1 MLRSGVMKRAVVALC
16 AILTLTAV
24 AKDEFM
30 WGLML
35 QLGHNMWAEAP
46 LWGKVEPEKA
56 DRYASDCNRTDD
68 RLWNEVTE
76 YAAKKGVNA
85 ILIDLGEGMVYPSH
99 PELAV
104 EGSWSPERLRQELA
118 RLRRLGLEPIP
129 KLNFSA
135 KHDAWL
141 KDYSRMVSSPAYYK
155 VCADLIRDV
164 CEIFDCP
171 RLFHIGMDE
180 ERMTAQKK
188 DRLVVSR
195 QGELWWHDFM
205 FFVREVERNG
215 SKAWCWS
222 DVNWVHHKEFLDNM
236 PKSVMQSNWH
246 YFFLQNMVRNENE
259 IQKRDWP
266 ESWAGPLGFL
276 ELDEAGY
283 SDILCASNYMQPKN
297 IEVLVR
303 FAKTHLDRSL
313 VKGFLIAPWA
323 RSYGEDGRKKI
334 LEACDLV
341 EKAIM
346 IWNGNRHQLVIYG
359 ATPAGIAAA
368 VEARRQG
375 LEPILL
381 EPSPKI
387 GGLTTGGLGQTD
399 IGNKAAFGGIARK
412 FYQDIKAYYEKG
424 SSWKWQKRSEYR
436 PRGKTCWESGDD
448 SMWTFE
454 PSAASAV
461 LDFWMRDWKI
471 FVKTNAKLDR
481 SGGGVVTN
489 NGRIESIRLE
499 DGSVYNADYFMD
511 CTYEG
516 DLMAAAGV
524 SYVVGREGNDV
535 YGETI
540 SGIQRRLMKNHQMA
554 DGVSAYVRPGD
565 PSSGLL
571 PGVELDCPDHDG
583 TGDRRVQ
590 AYCYRMCL
598 TDDPDNRIPFKKPV
612 GYRELDY
619 ELLLRNLE
627 KDTFVSS
634 FVAKN
639 GEPWLHSPM
648 PNRKSDT
655 NNRCGFSTDFIGG
668 NWDYP
673 EASYAERAK
682 IEEAHLLYQQG
693 LMWTLANNPRVPEK
707 IRNEVAR
714 WGTCKDEFVG
724 ERGDGWQ
731 YQLYVREARRMVGE
745 YVMTEHNCRGGVIA
759 SRPIAMGAYGM
770 DSHNVRRYVDANGFV
785 KNEGN
790 IEDYSANLPGQPY
803 KRFKPYPI
811 DYGAIVPKRGECA
824 NLFVPVCISASHMA
838 FGSIRME
845 PAFFALGH
853 AAGAAVAQLYWN
865 GCRAVQDIDYE
876 TLRKNLLS
884 RGQVLSWR

>member
-1 MLRSGVMKRAVVALC
+1 MTGILITMACAALS
-16 AILTLTAV
+16 LTAC

-46 LWGKVEPEKA
+46 LWGEPEPDA
-56 DRYASDCNRTDD
+56 VDRYAAPRNRPDD
-68 RLWNEVTE
+68 TLWHEDTA
-76 YAAKKGVNA
+76 YAAKKGVNT

-104 EGSWSPERLRQELA
+104 KGSWSPERMKMELA
-118 RLRRLGLEPIP
+118 RLRSLGLEPIP
-129 KLNFSA
+129 KLNFST

-141 KDYSRMVSSPAYYK
+141 KDYSRMVSSPTYYK

-164 CEIFDCP
+164 CEIFGCP

-180 ERMTAQKK
+180 ERMSAQKK

-195 QGELWWHDFM
+195 QGELWWHDFL
-205 FFVREVERNG
+205 FYVKEVERNG

-222 DVNWVHHKEFLDNM
+222 DINWVHHKEFLEHM
-236 PKSVMQSNWH
+236 PKRVMQSNWH
-246 YFFLQNMVRNENE
+246 YFFMQNMVRNEDE

-283 SDILCASNYMQPKN
+283 DDILCASNYRQPKN
-297 IEVLVR
+297 LEVLVR
-303 FAKTHLDRSL
+303 FAKTHLDRAH
-313 VKGFLIAPWA
+313 VKGFLMAPWA
-323 RSYGEDGRKKI
+323 RSYGEPHRTKI

-341 EKAIM
+341 EKAIG
-346 IWNGNRHQLVIYG
+346 IWNGDRHQLVIYG

-368 VEARRQG
+368 IEARRHG
-375 LEPILL
+375 MEPILL

-399 IGNKAAFGGIARK
+399 IGNKAAFGGLARK
-412 FYQDIKAYYEKG
+412 FYQDIKAYYEKD

-436 PRGKTCWESGDD
+436 PRGKTCWESGED

-454 PSAASAV
+454 PSAAEAV
-461 LDFWMRDWKI
+461 LGFWMRDWKI
-471 FVKTNAKLDR
+471 SVRTNARLDR
-481 SGGGVVTN
+481 SMGGVVTKD
-489 NGRIESIRLE
+489 GKIESIRLE
-499 DGSVYNADYFMD
+499 DGTIYNADYFMD

-524 SYVVGREGNDV
+524 SYMVGREGNNV

-540 SGIQRRLMKNHQMA
+540 SGIQRRLMKNHQIA
-554 DGVSAYVRPGD
+554 DGVSAYVRPND

-571 PGVELDCPDHDG
+571 PGVAEDCPEPDG

-598 TDDPDNRIPFKKPV
+598 TDVPENRIPFKKPV

-627 KDTFVSS
+627 NDSLKPTP
-634 FVAKN
+634 VAKN

-668 NWDYP
+668 NWNYP
-673 EASYAERAK
+673 EASYAERAR
-682 IEEAHLLYQQG
+682 IEDTHLRYQQG
-693 LMWTLANNPRVPEK
+693 LMWTLANNPRVPAK
-707 IRNEVAR
+707 IRDEVSR

-731 YQLYVREARRMVGE
+731 HQLYVREARRMVGE
-745 YVMTEHNCRGGVIA
+745 YVMTEHNCRGEVVA
-759 SRPIAMGAYGM
+759 PRPIAMGAYGM

-790 IEDYSANLPGQPY
+790 IEDYSANPPGKPF
-803 KRFKPYPI
+803 KRFRPYPI
-811 DYGAIVPKRGECA
+811 DYGAIVPKRGECS
-824 NLFVPVCISASHMA
+824 NLFVPVCLSSSHMA

-865 GCRAVQDIDYE
+865 GRRAVQDIDYDA
-876 TLRKNLLS
+876 LRKTLLS
-884 RGQVLSWR
+884 RNQALSVR